1 MEGAVEST
9 ARGRTRGG
17 TQVQCGGKTPLGGV
31 ERALVRQGG
40 QAVPPALDGS
50 HVQARGATSAVPVRR
65 PSEQAVGG
73 VNCWDAIGAMST
85 QCLSELERADE
96 RGRTTKHQAQEL
108 GQSGTHPEAY
118 ERSLHHC
125 WASSGCCAV
134 GRGWCRGGTKG
145 GRKRQVG
152 TQHSGPCGAGGG
164 GWACTRGARGL
175 ADAIGAAREARG
187 GS

>member
-9 ARGRTRGG
+9 ARGRTPGG

-108 GQSGTHPEAY
+108 GQSGTHPEAC

-125 WASSGCCAV
+125 WASSGCC
-134 GRGWCRGGTKG
+134 GWSWVVSWGYEGGEKTSG
-145 GRKRQVG
+145 GYAAFRAMR
-152 TQHSGPCGAGGG
+152 
-164 GWACTRGARGL
+164 RRRRGL
-175 ADAIGAAREARG
+175 GVH
-187 GS
+187 SWC